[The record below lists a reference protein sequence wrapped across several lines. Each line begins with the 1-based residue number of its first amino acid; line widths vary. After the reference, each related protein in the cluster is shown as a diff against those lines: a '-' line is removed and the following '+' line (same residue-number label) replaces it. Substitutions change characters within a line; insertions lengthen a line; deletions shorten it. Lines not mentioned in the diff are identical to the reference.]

1 MAVRIPKLA
10 YRVPPPPETQEPKKP
25 SLLKQKSTSHI
36 VDNGKEFF
44 NLGYNA
50 CLFCKRW
57 KGNYATIKDFESYSG
72 YSNPL
77 HFVPDR
83 CKEIR
88 SSHRKNN
95 ELIDLRSFYKGNTRK
110 QAKWL
115 FKLVNCN
122 YPCCCAILYEKNIP
136 LSELTFVNFFYGN
149 NGAGKSSIA
158 HAIAED
164 DGVVWA
170 DGKTAD
176 DFEVLVYNQ
185 DFINDNFVNY
195 GDLKGVFIF
204 GEEDVE
210 AKKKIAELT
219 DQKKQ
224 KMDARQTAPDEHK
237 KKTDG
242 LASALTQFQD
252 TCFSKT
258 AEIRRRFDKCMD
270 GKKQKKNFAEA
281 VLGETKPTDHDLA
294 ELERLYDVAFDDSA
308 RAYTEFKKAAA
319 TTYGSLPGKD
329 LLDRMIVSSSDTPF
343 AKFMKAL
350 GDTASDWVRDGHT
363 HYAGAAGGK
372 CPYCQQKLPA
382 NFEADIAA
390 TFDAQ
395 YQQDIRDLGQFQTV
409 YERETREIVRVL
421 QANASDVMPTIDLT
435 AYQEK
440 LALLES
446 NFEINRHR
454 IAEKVKE
461 PSKTISLEDTDTLLL
476 EIGAMIDEI
485 NKQIKT
491 NNDVV
496 SAKRS
501 SKSKCKTEIMQYLA
515 FMLAADVKSY
525 QDEVAQLQKEI
536 DDVTER
542 GKKLRKE
549 IGDLTKE
556 ISDLNKHNANT
567 EAAID
572 SINKILKDSGFQGF
586 SIRAKEGVENVYEVI
601 REDGSIAEN
610 LSEGERN
617 FIAFLYFYHQVRGS
631 MSSEELK
638 EKIVVIDDP
647 VSSMDSTALF
657 LVSAIVREMIN
668 VCRNNTEYLNP
679 KVPGDYIKQLFV
691 LTHNVYFHREVT
703 YQQVGFYNCTSFY
716 MIRKNDNIS
725 TIKLCKR
732 QSKEIPTEEENYNP
746 VQNSYAAL
754 WDELRDIQSTIP
766 ALNVM
771 RRILEYYFLQ
781 LCGYEGS
788 DLRAIVLENKENR
801 DKFIK
806 QIEGEQPDMTD
817 YHLASSLLAYINNP
831 NGISDGLN
839 YVEDCE
845 DVDAY
850 KRVFKMIFDALGQ
863 GQHYKMMTGQR
874 AKS

>member
-1 MAVRIPKLA
+1 MQRK
-10 YRVPPPPETQEPKKP
+10 VPSAITNIT
-25 SLLKQKSTSHI
+25 L
-36 VDNGKEFF
+36 N
-44 NLGYNA
+44 
-50 CLFCKRW
+50 R
-57 KGNYATIKDFESYSG
+57 ATFTD
-72 YSNPL
+72 
-77 HFVPDR
+77 VP
-83 CKEIR
+83 
-88 SSHRKNN
+88 
-95 ELIDLRSFYKGNTRK
+95 ID
-110 QAKWL
+110 
-115 FKLVNCN
+115 
-122 YPCCCAILYEKNIP
+122 
-136 LSELTFVNFFYGN
+136 ELTFVNFFYGN

-164 DGVVWA
+164 DGIVWA

-176 DFEVLVYNQ
+176 DYDVLVYNQ

-204 GEEDVE
+204 GEEDIE
-210 AKKKIAELT
+210 AKKKIADLT
-219 DQKKQ
+219 EEKKQ
-224 KMDARQTAPDEHK
+224 KSEARQAVLDEHK
-237 KKTDG
+237 KKTDD
-242 LASALTQFQD
+242 LASALIQFQD
-252 TCFSKT
+252 SCFAKT
-258 AEIRRRFDKCMD
+258 ADIRRRFDKCMD

-281 VLGETKPTDHDLA
+281 VLGETKSTDHELT

-308 RAYTEFKKAAA
+308 RVYTEFKKAAA

-329 LLDRMIVSSSDTPF
+329 LLDRMVVSSSDTPF

-350 GDTASDWVRDGHT
+350 GDAASDWVRDGHT
-363 HYAGAAGGK
+363 HYAGVAGGK

-395 YQQDIRDLGQFQTV
+395 YQQDIRDLGQFQAT
-409 YERETREIVRVL
+409 YIRETDGILRVL
-421 QANASDVMPTIDLT
+421 QANTADVMPSIDLKT
-435 AYQEK
+435 YQEK

-446 NFEINRHR
+446 NFEINRQR

-476 EIGAMIDEI
+476 EIGALIDDI
-485 NKQIKT
+485 NKSIKA

-501 SKSKCKTEIMQYLA
+501 SKAKCKTDIMQYLA

-525 QDEVAQLQKEI
+525 QNEIARLQKEI
-536 DDVTER
+536 NDITER

-549 IGDLTKE
+549 IGDLTTQ

-572 SINKILKDSGFQGF
+572 SINKILRDSGFQGF
-586 SIRAKEGVENVYEVI
+586 SIRAKADAKNVYEVI
-601 REDGSIAEN
+601 REDGSVAEN

-617 FIAFLYFYHQVRGS
+617 FIAFLYFYHQARGS

-638 EKIVVIDDP
+638 EKIVVIDDL

-657 LVSAIVREMIN
+657 LVSAIDREMVN

-679 KVPGDYIKQLFV
+679 KVPGDYIKQLFI

-703 YQQVGFYNCTSFY
+703 ELVPQSGVGVLDRIVVFFFCL
-716 MIRKNDNIS
+716 NI
-725 TIKLCKR
+725 L
-732 QSKEIPTEEENYNP
+732 
-746 VQNSYAAL
+746 AL
-754 WDELRDIQSTIP
+754 TLAELDGGDVVVLPDYVERRAVIITDLLVGDIQSTIP

-788 DLRAIVLENKENR
+788 DLRALVLENPENR
-801 DKFIK
+801 SKFIK
-806 QIEGEQPDMTD
+806 QVEGEKPDMTD
-817 YHLASSLLAYINNP
+817 YQLTSSLLAYINNP

-850 KRVFKMIFDALGQ
+850 KRVFQMIFEALGQ
-863 GQHYKMMTGQR
+863 SQHYKMMTGKR
-874 AKS
+874 IKF

>member
-1 MAVRIPKLA
+1 MQRK
-10 YRVPPPPETQEPKKP
+10 VPSAITNIT
-25 SLLKQKSTSHI
+25 L
-36 VDNGKEFF
+36 N
-44 NLGYNA
+44 
-50 CLFCKRW
+50 R
-57 KGNYATIKDFESYSG
+57 ATFTD
-72 YSNPL
+72 
-77 HFVPDR
+77 VP
-83 CKEIR
+83 
-88 SSHRKNN
+88 
-95 ELIDLRSFYKGNTRK
+95 ID
-110 QAKWL
+110 
-115 FKLVNCN
+115 
-122 YPCCCAILYEKNIP
+122 
-136 LSELTFVNFFYGN
+136 ELTFVNFFYGN

-176 DFEVLVYNQ
+176 DFDVLVYNQ

-204 GEEDVE
+204 GEEDIE

-219 DQKKQ
+219 DQKK
-224 KMDARQTAPDEHK
+224 T
-237 KKTDG
+237 KTDER
-242 LASALTQFQD
+242 SAAGEEYKRKTARKTAALSEFQE
-252 TCFSKT
+252 TCFTKT
-258 AEIRRRFDKCMD
+258 ADIRRRFDKCMD
-270 GKKQKKNFAEA
+270 GRKQKKNFADA
-281 VLGETKPTDHDLA
+281 VLAETKPTDHDPA
-294 ELERLYDVAFDDSA
+294 ELERLYNVAYDDSA
-308 RAYTEFKKAAA
+308 RAYPEFQKAAA

-329 LLDRMIVSSSDTPF
+329 LLDRVIVSSSDTPF
-343 AKFMKAL
+343 ARFMKAL

-395 YQQDIRDLGQFQTV
+395 YQQDIRDLGRFQQV
-409 YERETREIVRVL
+409 YERETAGIVRVL
-421 QANASDVMPTIDLT
+421 QANITDVMTTIDIR

-446 NFEINRHR
+446 NFEINRQR

-461 PSKTISLEDTDTLLL
+461 PSKTVSLEDTDTLLL
-476 EIGAMIDEI
+476 EIGAMIDDI
-485 NKQIKT
+485 NKLIKA

-496 SAKRS
+496 SAKKT
-501 SKSKCKTEIMQYLA
+501 SKAKCRTEIMQYLA
-515 FMLAADVKSY
+515 FILAADVRSY
-525 QDEVAQLQKEI
+525 LDEDAQLDKDIAEI
-536 DDVTER
+536 TER
-542 GKKLRKE
+542 GKKLKKE
-549 IGDLTKE
+549 IGELTTE
-556 ISDLNKHNANT
+556 ISALNKHNANT

-703 YQQVGFYNCTSFY
+703 YQQVGYYNCTSFY

-732 QSKEIPTEEENYNP
+732 QSKDVPTEEENYNP

-754 WDELRDIQSTIP
+754 WDELRDIKSTIP

-788 DLRAIVLENKENR
+788 DLREIVLDEHRNE
-801 DKFIK
+801 FIK
-806 QIEGEQPDMTD
+806 QVEGEKPDMTD
-817 YHLASSLLAYINNP
+817 YQLASSLLAYINNP

-850 KRVFKMIFDALGQ
+850 KRVFRMIFEALGQ
-863 GQHYKMMTGQR
+863 SQHYKMMTGKR
-874 AKS
+874 IKS

>member
-1 MAVRIPKLA
+1 MQRK
-10 YRVPPPPETQEPKKP
+10 VPSAITNIT
-25 SLLKQKSTSHI
+25 L
-36 VDNGKEFF
+36 N
-44 NLGYNA
+44 
-50 CLFCKRW
+50 R
-57 KGNYATIKDFESYSG
+57 ATFTD
-72 YSNPL
+72 
-77 HFVPDR
+77 VP
-83 CKEIR
+83 
-88 SSHRKNN
+88 
-95 ELIDLRSFYKGNTRK
+95 ID
-110 QAKWL
+110 
-115 FKLVNCN
+115 
-122 YPCCCAILYEKNIP
+122 
-136 LSELTFVNFFYGN
+136 ELTFVNFFYGN

-164 DGVVWA
+164 DGIVWA

-176 DFEVLVYNQ
+176 DYDVLVYNQ

-204 GEEDVE
+204 GEEDIE
-210 AKKKIAELT
+210 AKKKIADLT
-219 DQKKQ
+219 EEKKQ
-224 KMDARQTAPDEHK
+224 KSEARQAALDEHK
-237 KKTDG
+237 KKTDD
-242 LASALTQFQD
+242 LASALIQFQD
-252 TCFSKT
+252 SCFAKT
-258 AEIRRRFDKCMD
+258 ADIRRRFDKCMD

-281 VLGETKPTDHDLA
+281 VLGETKPTDHDLT
-294 ELERLYDVAFDDSA
+294 ELECLYDVAFDDSA
-308 RAYTEFKKAAA
+308 RVYTEFKKAAA
-319 TTYGSLPGKD
+319 TTYGSLSGKD
-329 LLDRMIVSSSDTPF
+329 LLDRMVVSSSDTPF

-350 GDTASDWVRDGHT
+350 GDAASDWVRDGHT
-363 HYAGAAGGK
+363 HYAGVAGGK

-382 NFEADIAA
+382 DFEADIAA

-395 YQQDIRDLGQFQTV
+395 YQQDIRDLGQFQAT
-409 YERETREIVRVL
+409 YIRETDGILRVL
-421 QANASDVMPTIDLT
+421 QANTADVMPSIDLKT
-435 AYQEK
+435 YQEK

-446 NFEINRHR
+446 NFEINRQR

-476 EIGAMIDEI
+476 EIGALIDDI
-485 NKQIKT
+485 NKSIKA

-501 SKSKCKTEIMQYLA
+501 SKAKCKTDIVQYLA

-525 QDEVAQLQKEI
+525 QNEIARLQKEI
-536 DDVTER
+536 NDITER

-549 IGDLTKE
+549 IGDLTTQ

-567 EAAID
+567 AAAID
-572 SINKILKDSGFQGF
+572 SINKILRDSGFQGF
-586 SIRAKEGVENVYEVI
+586 SIRAKADAENVYEVI
-601 REDGSIAEN
+601 REDGSVAEN

-657 LVSAIVREMIN
+657 LVSAIVREMVN

-679 KVPGDYIKQLFV
+679 KVPGDYIKQLFI

-703 YQQVGFYNCTSFY
+703 YQQVGYYNCTSFY

-732 QSKEIPTEEENYNP
+732 QSKDVPTEEENYNP

-781 LCGYEGS
+781 LCGY
-788 DLRAIVLENKENR
+788 I
-801 DKFIK
+801 
-806 QIEGEQPDMTD
+806 PT
-817 YHLASSLLAYINNP
+817 ASAM
-831 NGISDGLN
+831 
-839 YVEDCE
+839 
-845 DVDAY
+845 A
-850 KRVFKMIFDALGQ
+850 
-863 GQHYKMMTGQR
+863 
-874 AKS
+874 

>member
-1 MAVRIPKLA
+1 MQRKIPSAITNITLNRA
-10 YRVPPPPETQEPKKP
+10 TFSNVP
-25 SLLKQKSTSHI
+25 I
-36 VDNGKEFF
+36 N
-44 NLGYNA
+44 
-50 CLFCKRW
+50 
-57 KGNYATIKDFESYSG
+57 
-72 YSNPL
+72 
-77 HFVPDR
+77 
-83 CKEIR
+83 
-88 SSHRKNN
+88 
-95 ELIDLRSFYKGNTRK
+95 
-110 QAKWL
+110 
-115 FKLVNCN
+115 
-122 YPCCCAILYEKNIP
+122 
-136 LSELTFVNFFYGN
+136 ELTFVNFFYGN

-158 HAIAED
+158 YAIEED
-164 DGVVWA
+164 DGIVWG
-170 DGKTAD
+170 DGKSAAD
-176 DFEVLVYNQ
+176 FDVLVYNQ
-185 DFINDNFVNY
+185 NFINNNFANY

-204 GEEDVE
+204 GEEDIE
-210 AKKKIAELT
+210 AKEKVDKLSDEKR
-219 DQKKQ
+219 QKSE
-224 KMDARQTAPDEHK
+224 ARLAALDEYK
-237 KKTDG
+237 KKTEG
-242 LASALTQFQD
+242 LESALTQFQD
-252 TCFSKT
+252 TCFTKT
-258 AEIRRRFDKCMD
+258 AIIRKRFDKCMD

-281 VLGETKPTDHDLA
+281 IIKEANPIDHDLA

-308 RAYTEFKKAAA
+308 RAYSEFKKAAA

-382 NFEADIAA
+382 NFEDEIAA

-395 YQQDIRDLGQFQTV
+395 YQQDVRDLGQFQAI
-409 YERETREIVRVL
+409 YARETAEIVRVL
-421 QANASDVMPTIDLT
+421 QANTNEVMPTIDLK

-440 LALLES
+440 IALLES
-446 NFEINRHR
+446 NFEINRQR

-461 PSKTISLEDTDTLLL
+461 PSKKVSLEDTDTLLL
-476 EIGAMIDEI
+476 EIGALIDDI
-485 NKQIKT
+485 NKIIKA
-491 NNDVV
+491 NNDVI

-501 SKSKCKTEIMQYLA
+501 SKTKCKTKIMQYLA
-515 FMLAADVKSY
+515 SVLADDIKSY
-525 QDEVAQLQKEI
+525 HDEVARLQKEI
-536 DDVTER
+536 EVVTER
-542 GKKLRKE
+542 GKNLKKE

-586 SIRAKEGVENVYEVI
+586 SIRAKVGVENVYEVI

-631 MSSEELK
+631 MTGEELK

-668 VCRNNTEYLNP
+668 VCRNNTEYLNQ
-679 KVPGDYIKQLFV
+679 KVPGDYIKQLFI

-703 YQQVGFYNCTSFY
+703 YQQVGYYNCTSFY
-716 MIRKNDNIS
+716 MIRKNDNTS
-725 TIKLCKR
+725 TVKLCKR
-732 QSKEIPTEEENYNP
+732 QSKEVPTEEENYNP

-754 WDELRDIQSTIP
+754 WDELRDIKSTIP

-788 DLRAIVLENKENR
+788 DLREIVLEKAENR
-801 DKFIK
+801 SKFVR
-806 QIEGEQPDMTD
+806 QVEGEKPDMTN

-845 DVDAY
+845 DVEAY
-850 KRVFKMIFDALGQ
+850 KRVFEMIFDALGQ
-863 GQHYKMMTGQR
+863 SQHFNMMTGKR
-874 AKS
+874 VKS

>member
-1 MAVRIPKLA
+1 MQRKVPSAITNITLNRATFTAVPI
-10 YRVPPPPETQEPKKP
+10 
-25 SLLKQKSTSHI
+25 
-36 VDNGKEFF
+36 N
-44 NLGYNA
+44 
-50 CLFCKRW
+50 
-57 KGNYATIKDFESYSG
+57 
-72 YSNPL
+72 
-77 HFVPDR
+77 
-83 CKEIR
+83 
-88 SSHRKNN
+88 
-95 ELIDLRSFYKGNTRK
+95 
-110 QAKWL
+110 
-115 FKLVNCN
+115 
-122 YPCCCAILYEKNIP
+122 
-136 LSELTFVNFFYGN
+136 ELTFVNFFYGN

-164 DGVVWA
+164 DGIVWGEGKSAA
-170 DGKTAD
+170 DFD
-176 DFEVLVYNQ
+176 VIVYNQ

-204 GEEDVE
+204 GEEDIE

-219 DQKKQ
+219 DKK
-224 KMDARQTAPDEHK
+224 KVASGARLSALDEHK

-242 LASALTQFQD
+242 LTSVLSQFQD

-258 AEIRRRFDKCMD
+258 ADIRRRFDKCMD

-281 VLGETKPTDHDLA
+281 VLAETKPTDHDLA
-294 ELERLYDVAFDDSA
+294 ELERLYDVAFDDTA
-308 RAYTEFKKAAA
+308 RVYSEFKKAAA
-319 TTYGSLPGKD
+319 TTYGSLPGKE

-382 NFEADIAA
+382 TFEADIAA

-395 YQQDIRDLGQFQTV
+395 YQQDIRNLGQFQTV
-409 YERETREIVRVL
+409 YERETREILRVL
-421 QANASDVMPTIDLT
+421 QANTADVMPTIDLT
-435 AYQEK
+435 AYREK

-446 NFEINRHR
+446 NFEINRQR

-461 PSKTISLEDTDTLLL
+461 PSKTVSLEDTDTLLL
-476 EIGAMIDEI
+476 EIGAMIDDI
-485 NKQIKT
+485 NKLIKA

-501 SKSKCKTEIMQYLA
+501 SKAKCKTEIMQYLA
-515 FMLAADVKSY
+515 FMLAADVKRY
-525 QDEVAQLQKEI
+525 QDEVARLDKEI

-542 GKKLRKE
+542 GKKLK
-549 IGDLTKE
+549 KE
-556 ISDLNKHNANT
+556 ISDLATEISALNKHNANT
-567 EAAID
+567 EAVID

-586 SIRAKEGVENVYEVI
+586 SIRAKAGVENVYEVI
-601 REDGSIAEN
+601 REDGSIVEN

-631 MSSEELK
+631 MTSEELK

-679 KVPGDYIKQLFV
+679 KVPGDYIKQLFI

-703 YQQVGFYNCTSFY
+703 YQQVGYYNCTSFY
-716 MIRKNDNIS
+716 MLRKNDNIS
-725 TIKLCKR
+725 TVKLCKR
-732 QSKEIPTEEENYNP
+732 QSKEVPTEEENYNP

-754 WDELRDIQSTIP
+754 WDELRDLQSTIP

-788 DLRAIVLENKENR
+788 NLREIVLEKPENR
-801 DKFIK
+801 SKFIK
-806 QIEGEQPDMTD
+806 QIEGEKPDMTD
-817 YHLASSLLAYINNP
+817 YQLASSLLAYINNP

-845 DVDAY
+845 DVEAY
-850 KRVFKMIFDALGQ
+850 KRVFERVFEALGQ
-863 GQHYKMMTGQR
+863 SQHYKMMTGKR
-874 AKS
+874 IKS

>member
-1 MAVRIPKLA
+1 MQRKVPSAITNITLNRATFTDIP
-10 YRVPPPPETQEPKKP
+10 
-25 SLLKQKSTSHI
+25 
-36 VDNGKEFF
+36 
-44 NLGYNA
+44 
-50 CLFCKRW
+50 
-57 KGNYATIKDFESYSG
+57 
-72 YSNPL
+72 
-77 HFVPDR
+77 
-83 CKEIR
+83 
-88 SSHRKNN
+88 
-95 ELIDLRSFYKGNTRK
+95 ID
-110 QAKWL
+110 
-115 FKLVNCN
+115 
-122 YPCCCAILYEKNIP
+122 
-136 LSELTFVNFFYGN
+136 ELTFVNFFYGN

-164 DGVVWA
+164 DGIVWA

-176 DFEVLVYNQ
+176 DYDVLVYDQ
-185 DFINDNFVNY
+185 GFINDNFMTY

-204 GEEDVE
+204 GEEDIE
-210 AKKKIAELT
+210 AKKKIAEIT

-224 KMDARQTAPDEHK
+224 KSEARQTALDEHK

-252 TCFSKT
+252 TCFTKT

-281 VLGETKPTDHDLA
+281 VLAEAKPTNHDLA

-308 RAYTEFKKAAA
+308 RAYPEFKKAAA
-319 TTYGSLPGKD
+319 TTYGSLPGKE

-395 YQQDIRDLGQFQTV
+395 YQQDIRDLGQFQAT
-409 YERETREIVRVL
+409 YIRETDGILRLL
-421 QANASDVMPTIDLT
+421 QANTADVMPSIDLK

-446 NFEINRHR
+446 NFEVNRQR

-476 EIGAMIDEI
+476 EIGALIDDI
-485 NKQIKT
+485 NKSIKT

-501 SKSKCKTEIMQYLA
+501 SKAKCKTEIMQYLA

-525 QDEVAQLQKEI
+525 QDEIARLQKEI
-536 DDVTER
+536 DDITEC
-542 GKKLRKE
+542 GKKLKKE
-549 IGDLTKE
+549 IGDLTTQ

-572 SINKILKDSGFQGF
+572 SINKILRDSGFQGF
-586 SIRAKEGVENVYEVI
+586 SIRAKAGVENVYEVI

-657 LVSAIVREMIN
+657 LVSAIVREMVN

-703 YQQVGFYNCTSFY
+703 YQQVGYYNCTSFY

-732 QSKEIPTEEENYNP
+732 QSKDVPTEEENYNP

-788 DLRAIVLENKENR
+788 DLRALVLENPENR
-801 DKFIK
+801 SKFIK
-806 QIEGEQPDMTD
+806 QVKDEKPDMTD
-817 YHLASSLLAYINNP
+817 YQLASSLLAYINNP

-839 YVEDCE
+839 YVEDCD

-850 KRVFKMIFDALGQ
+850 KRVFQMIFEALGQ
-863 GQHYKMMTGQR
+863 SQHYKMMTGKR
-874 AKS
+874 IKS